1 MYLSRAK
8 ISGCAA
14 FHYKKDAALSLQYLK
29 FIGSVEIRRH
39 SATFAA

>member
-14 FHYKKDAALSLQYLK
+14 FHYKKRCGAFIAILK
-29 FIGSVEIRRH
+29 IYWQRGN
-39 SATFAA
+39 